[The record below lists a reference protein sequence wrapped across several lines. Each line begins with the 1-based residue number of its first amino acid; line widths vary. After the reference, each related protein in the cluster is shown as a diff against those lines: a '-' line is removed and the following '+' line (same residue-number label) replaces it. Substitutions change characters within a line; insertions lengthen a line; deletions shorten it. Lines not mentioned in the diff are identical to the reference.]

1 MPGNANIQPII
12 KRVYVGAGCL
22 DDNMQLDEEL
32 ADDGLVIDP
41 LLLSAWETLRL
52 RDVRL
57 LGLAGEISEDS
68 TRAAV
73 VVVTDRPLAD
83 AAGRYFQGQLD
94 DVLETTTELVALNDS
109 GGDLTKLIR
118 QWVDQAAQGA
128 GRGVQLDLQIP
139 PGSAPIQV
147 GVRAIDSSARE
158 LSLRLA
164 SPNEPALA
172 ALESLLGGRPVI
184 VLDVD
189 EIHP

>member
-1 MPGNANIQPII
+1 M
-12 KRVYVGAGCL
+12 R
-22 DDNMQLDEEL
+22 LDEEL

-94 DVLETTTELVALNDS
+94 DVLETATELVTLSDTAC
-109 GGDLTKLIR
+109 DLPKLIR

-128 GRGVQLDLQIP
+128 GRGVHLDLDIP
-139 PGSAPIQV
+139 PGTEPIKIV
-147 GVRAIDSSARE
+147 VRAIDSSARE
-158 LSLRLA
+158 LAMRLA
-164 SPNEPALA
+164 SPNEPALP
-172 ALESLLGGRPVI
+172 ALESLLGGRPVV
-184 VLDVD
+184 VLDMD
-189 EIHP
+189 EPL

>member
-1 MPGNANIQPII
+1 
-12 KRVYVGAGCL
+12 
-22 DDNMQLDEEL
+22 MQLDEGL

-73 VVVTDRPLAD
+73 VVVTDRPLAE

-94 DVLETTTELVALNDS
+94 DVLETTTELVTLNDAAC
-109 GGDLTKLIR
+109 DLPRLIR
-118 QWVDQAAQGA
+118 QWINQAAQGA
-128 GRGVQLDLQIP
+128 GRGVQLDIDVP
-139 PGSAPIQV
+139 PGTAPIQV
-147 GVRAIDSSARE
+147 SVRAIDSSARE
-158 LSLRLA
+158 LSMRLA

-184 VLDVD
+184 VLDA
-189 EIHP
+189 EQSR

>member
-1 MPGNANIQPII
+1 M
-12 KRVYVGAGCL
+12 KVGAGCL
-22 DDNMQLDEEL
+22 DDAMQLDEEL

-73 VVVTDRPLAD
+73 VVVTDRPLDD

-94 DVLETTTELVALNDS
+94 DVLETTTELVALNDLTC
-109 GGDLTKLIR
+109 DLTKLIR
-118 QWVDQAAQGA
+118 QWVNQAAQGA
-128 GRGVQLDLQIP
+128 GRGVQLEVNIP
-139 PGSAPIQV
+139 PGTGPIQV
-147 GVRAIDSSARE
+147 AVRAIDSSARE
-158 LSLRLA
+158 LSMRLA

-184 VLDVD
+184 VLDAD
-189 EIHP
+189 EPPLIP

>member
-1 MPGNANIQPII
+1 
-12 KRVYVGAGCL
+12 
-22 DDNMQLDEEL
+22 MQLDEGF

-41 LLLSAWETLRL
+41 LLLSAWEALRL

-73 VVVTDRPLAD
+73 VVVTDRPLAE

-94 DVLETTTELVALNDS
+94 DVLETTTELVTLNDAS
-109 GGDLTKLIR
+109 GDLPRLIR
-118 QWVDQAAQGA
+118 QWINQAAQGA
-128 GRGVQLDLQIP
+128 GRGVQLDVEVP
-139 PGSAPIQV
+139 PGTAPIQV
-147 GVRAIDSSARE
+147 SVRAIDSSARE
-158 LSLRLA
+158 LSMRLA

-184 VLDVD
+184 VLDA
-189 EIHP
+189 ERSR

>member
-1 MPGNANIQPII
+1 M
-12 KRVYVGAGCL
+12 R
-22 DDNMQLDEEL
+22 LDEEL

-73 VVVTDRPLAD
+73 VLVTDRPLAD

-94 DVLETTTELVALNDS
+94 DVLETSTELVALSDAAGN
-109 GGDLTKLIR
+109 LPKLIR
-118 QWVDQAAQGA
+118 QWVNQAAQGA
-128 GRGVQLDLQIP
+128 GRGVQLEVEIP
-139 PGSAPIQV
+139 PGTAPIKV
-147 GVRAIDSSARE
+147 VIRAIDSSARE
-158 LSLRLA
+158 LSMRLA

-172 ALESLLGGRPVI
+172 ALESLLGGRPVV
-184 VLDVD
+184 VLEVD
-189 EIHP
+189 DPA

>member
-1 MPGNANIQPII
+1 
-12 KRVYVGAGCL
+12 
-22 DDNMQLDEEL
+22 MQLDEGF
-32 ADDGLVIDP
+32 ADDDLVIDP

-73 VVVTDRPLAD
+73 VVVTDSPLAE

-94 DVLETTTELVALNDS
+94 DVLETTTELVTLSDATC
-109 GGDLTKLIR
+109 DLSKLIR
-118 QWVDQAAQGA
+118 QWINQAAQGA
-128 GRGVQLDLQIP
+128 GRGVHLDVDIP
-139 PGSAPIQV
+139 PGMAPIQV
-147 GVRAIDSSARE
+147 AVRAIDSSARE
-158 LSLRLA
+158 LAMRLA

-184 VLDVD
+184 VLDA
-189 EIHP
+189 EEPR

>member
-1 MPGNANIQPII
+1 VDVRG
-12 KRVYVGAGCL
+12 GCL
-22 DDNMQLDEEL
+22 DDAMRLDEEL

-94 DVLETTTELVALNDS
+94 DVLETATELVTLSDTAC
-109 GGDLTKLIR
+109 DLPKLIR

-128 GRGVQLDLQIP
+128 GRGVHLDLDIP
-139 PGSAPIQV
+139 PGTEPIKIV
-147 GVRAIDSSARE
+147 VRAIDSSARE
-158 LSLRLA
+158 LAMRLA
-164 SPNEPALA
+164 SPNEPALP
-172 ALESLLGGRPVI
+172 ALESLLGGRPVV
-184 VLDVD
+184 VLDMD
-189 EIHP
+189 EPL

>member
-1 MPGNANIQPII
+1 
-12 KRVYVGAGCL
+12 
-22 DDNMQLDEEL
+22 MQLDEEL

-83 AAGRYFQGQLD
+83 AAGRYLKGQLD
-94 DVLETTTELVALNDS
+94 DVLETTTELVTLCDS
-109 GGDLTKLIR
+109 GGDLHKLIR
-118 QWVDQAAQGA
+118 QWIDQAAQGS
-128 GRGVQLDLQIP
+128 GRGVQLDVDIP
-139 PGSAPIQV
+139 PGVAPIQLA
-147 GVRAIDSSARE
+147 VRAIDSSARE
-158 LSLRLA
+158 LSMRLA

-189 EIHP
+189 SIP